1 MFHHHSRRSVAG
13 FYDDDATPD
22 ENAENRTRI
31 RNNLF
36 DKWAAVTQTFMIRFR
51 AQWLEYPPSSILVQ
65 PDLRPIL
72 DDYDIYFHDFYV

>member
-1 MFHHHSRRSVAG
+1 MRMRKTGPGYEITCSTNGQPLRKR
-13 FYDDDATPD
+13 
-22 ENAENRTRI
+22 
-31 RNNLF
+31 
-36 DKWAAVTQTFMIRFR
+36 FMIRFR